1 MFGLQGLL
9 LDVDG
14 GILKVPGERLELIA
28 LGKPWDRF
36 GMRVVLWWDLGGL
49 LVPER

>member
-1 MFGLQGLL
+1 MFGLQRLL

-28 LGKPWDRF
+28 LGKAWDWF
-36 GMRVVLWWDLGGL
+36 GMRVVLWWGLGWL
-49 LVPER
+49 LVSER